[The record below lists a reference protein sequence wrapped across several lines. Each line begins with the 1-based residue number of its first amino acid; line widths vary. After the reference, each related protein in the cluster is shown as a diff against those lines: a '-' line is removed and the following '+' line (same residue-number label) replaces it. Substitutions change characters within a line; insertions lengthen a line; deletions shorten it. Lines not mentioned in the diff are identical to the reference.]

1 MLFGVIVEISLRVLA
16 FSESALQWKMKTLL
30 TFYLFL
36 VSNIDVLTSL
46 QLSQNSR
53 LGMLTAASDWLIG
66 TNFISFLA
74 SSNIPTLG
82 YILSE

>member
-74 SSNIPTLG
+74 NSNIPTLG

>member
-1 MLFGVIVEISLRVLA
+1 MSLVLSRKYPYDTLFNIAELNYMLFGVIVEISLRVLA

-53 LGMLTAASDWLIG
+53 FGM
-66 TNFISFLA
+66 F
-74 SSNIPTLG
+74 
-82 YILSE
+82 